1 MAHQVEY
8 NEYNKAPVSPLVDSE
23 DAEST
28 ASTEDEDEAP
38 PSTGPTEPEIKAN
51 VGVWAPMVVRVKGG
65 GTQEG
70 MGKAIFSKR
79 NKGNPQLCTVIMKD
93 VRYSDLTRRG
103 KKRTRPQ
110 ARAQPGSPAHGAA
123 AAAVNEVPLDV
134 PLEVPLEVPIEVQRP
149 TKKPKLSEPEPPPR
163 KIARIL
169 VIEDK
174 DTAQQLL
181 GNLQSLKCA
190 DLFVAAKPGVMDRK
204 LDALPKGS
212 FREVALVT
220 KTTKK
225 QKVPAADLREIHA
238 LVAKIMGVA
247 AKDLLC
253 AIAFDSDTFA
263 DEGFMCQPN
272 VVLLDTVVVA
282 KYGLPKEMQTLVES
296 PEYAKLSG
304 TVTPPVRT
312 PTKVTTKVTAMQPA
326 TKPRAD
332 EEPEYAKLA
341 GTVTP
346 PVQTPTEVAAVV
358 KPATKP
364 RADEDP
370 VYLSGDEDETAKPP
384 AGDKKKSEI
393 VVLSDDDE

>member
-70 MGKAIFSKR
+70 MGKAIFSKL
-79 NKGNPQLCTVIMKD
+79 NKGNPQLCTIIMKD
-93 VRYSDLTRRG
+93 VPYASLVKRG
-103 KKRTRPQ
+103 KTRTRPQ

-123 AAAVNEVPLDV
+123 VAAVNEVPLDV
-134 PLEVPLEVPIEVQRP
+134 PLEVPLEVQRP
-149 TKKPKLSEPEPPPR
+149 TKKPKLSEPEPPLR

-190 DLFVAAKPGVMDRK
+190 DLFVAAKAGVMDRT
-204 LDALPKGS
+204 LAALPHGG
-212 FREVALVT
+212 FREVQLLT

-225 QKVPAADLREIHA
+225 KKVPAADLRAIHA
-238 LVAKIMGVA
+238 LVAQSMGVA
-247 AKDLLC
+247 AKDLLS
-253 AIAFDSDTFA
+253 AIAFDSDPFA
-263 DEGFMCQPN
+263 DDGFMCQPN

-282 KYGLPKEMQTLVES
+282 KYGLPQEMQTLVES

-312 PTKVTTKVTAMQPA
+312 PTKVTT
-326 TKPRAD
+326 
-332 EEPEYAKLA
+332 
-341 GTVTP
+341 
-346 PVQTPTEVAAVV
+346 EVAAVV
-358 KPATKP
+358 KPATKT